1 MLKGG
6 TVMDEQLICM
16 GLDLM
21 GYEQDGNG
29 LDFICV
35 HTGERKTFGSW
46 REASDF
52 LTSIAVDGFPMI

>member
-1 MLKGG
+1 MN
-6 TVMDEQLICM
+6 EQLICM

-29 LDFICV
+29 LAFICV

-52 LTSIAVDGFPMI
+52 LTSIVVDGFPMI